1 MIIWDKAPMAHKYCF
16 EALDKTLNDIMG
28 MLISTVFHLMEKLL
42 YLEAILGK
50 FFPSYLEEV
59 DQT

>member
-1 MIIWDKAPMAHKYCF
+1 MAHKYCF